1 MEKSINEFENFELDS
16 TIDKYIVSSIILIKE
31 GK

>member
-1 MEKSINEFENFELDS
+1 MEKSINKFENFELDS
-16 TIDKYIVSSIILIKE
+16 TIDKYIVSSIILIKK